1 MTVWSTRKR
10 IMQTWKRWDNII
22 DHALKHLQKLDYWY
36 ENYPEHRKV
45 VRMLSQMLVDAQMLA
60 RAFYKEKV

>member
-1 MTVWSTRKR
+1 
-10 IMQTWKRWDNII
+10 MQTWKRWDNII